1 MQYLTLYRKWRP
13 RIFEEVVGQ
22 RHVTQTLQNAI
33 RNGNIAHAYLFCGP
47 RGTGKTTTARIL
59 AKALNCR
66 EGPTPTPC
74 NKCDICEAI
83 TEGRAMDVIEMDA
96 ASSTSVE
103 DVRDLREKARL
114 APAQARYK
122 FYIIDEVHRLSRSA
136 FDALLKTLEEPP
148 QNVIFILATTEPN
161 RVPPTIVSRCQR
173 FDFRRGS
180 EEEIKGYLRRVCEGE
195 GIEAEDSALFLVASQ
210 AEGSW
215 RDALSLLEQV
225 IAYAGNRITSED
237 VREVLGLVEEEVFS
251 SLIRSLYQQN
261 PVLGMQLIKEVLEGG
276 KDPRD
281 FLRGLAKYMRDLLF
295 IKIGAEELLEREGDK
310 LEKMREE
317 AEPLPNSFLIQAIE
331 TVTATEN
338 RLRLSPSPRLP
349 LEIMYVQLLQLF
361 QRTLQP
367 AKIKHAAKEE
377 AQPIPPEV
385 VTQPVGTPQPAAVET
400 PSQQMVPPQ
409 LAQPQPSA
417 PSDSSLTF
425 PQLLAQWRKILSI
438 LQRESPQVYSFLQHA
453 TPVSL
458 EGGILTF
465 GFPPEREFLK
475 KRFDSD
481 SSKHK
486 VLLKAIQKCF
496 PQVSL
501 KFQTT
506 LVEEKEGKEP
516 APQREEPEELD
527 DNLRLLFSVFP
538 EAKIIKRNGG
548 QSEGNV

>member
-1 MQYLTLYRKWRP
+1 
-13 RIFEEVVGQ
+13 
-22 RHVTQTLQNAI
+22 
-33 RNGNIAHAYLFCGP
+33 
-47 RGTGKTTTARIL
+47 
-59 AKALNCR
+59 
-66 EGPTPTPC
+66 
-74 NKCDICEAI
+74 
-83 TEGRAMDVIEMDA
+83 MDVIEMDA

-367 AKIKHAAKEE
+367 AKTKPTPEKPAPEEE
-377 AQPIPPEV
+377 AQPAPPKA
-385 VTQPVGTPQPAAVET
+385 VTQPVSAPQPGGVET
-400 PSQQMVPPQ
+400 PSQAVATPQ
-409 LAQPQPSA
+409 LAQPQPSP
-417 PSDSSLTF
+417 PSTGPLTL
-425 PQLLAQWRKILSI
+425 PQLLAQWKRILGI

-458 EGGILTF
+458 EEGILSL

-481 SSKHK
+481 PAKHR

-496 PQVSL
+496 PGVSL

-506 LVEEKEGKEP
+506 LVEEKEEK
-516 APQREEPEELD
+516 ASPQREEREELD

-548 QSEGNV
+548 QSEEDV